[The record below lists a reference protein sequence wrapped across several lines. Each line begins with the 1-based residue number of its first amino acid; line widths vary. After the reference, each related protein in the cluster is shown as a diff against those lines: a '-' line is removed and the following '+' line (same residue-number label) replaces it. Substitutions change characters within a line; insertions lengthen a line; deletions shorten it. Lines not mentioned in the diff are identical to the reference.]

1 MKMKLAI
8 ISTHP
13 IQYYSP
19 WFRHLAEQAPR
30 LGLGLRLGNAEE
42 TKFSFEVFYAHRQTA
57 KGQAEVVRRLLRH
70 PGIDLSV
77 NRHQVVS
84 LIGASGSGK
93 STLLRCMNALEP
105 INGGQISIDGDVVSG
120 PGVDQNRLRRK
131 VGMVFQS
138 FNLFPHLSVEE
149 NIMAGPMRLLG
160 ESREAARDQA
170 WALLDRVQLGHRAEY
185 YPDQLSGGQQQR
197 VAIVRAIAMRPE
209 ALLLD
214 EITSALD
221 PELVAEVLNIVRDLA
236 QEGMT
241 MFLATHEM
249 QFAREV
255 SDMVVFLEQGR
266 LLEKGPPEQIFGD
279 PKEPRT
285 RQFLKQIIEAGRL

>member
-1 MKMKLAI
+1 MAFIEIKDLKKIYGA
-8 ISTHP
+8 H
-13 IQYYSP
+13 
-19 WFRHLAEQAPR
+19 
-30 LGLGLRLGNAEE
+30 
-42 TKFSFEVFYAHRQTA
+42 EVL
-57 KGQAEVVRRLLRH
+57 K
-70 PGIDLSV
+70 GIDLAV
-77 NRHQVVS
+77 ERHQVVS

-93 STLLRCMNALEP
+93 STLLRCLNALEP

-138 FNLFPHLSVEE
+138 FNLFPHLSVEK

-160 ESREAARDQA
+160 ETREAARDQA
-170 WALLDRVQLGHRAEY
+170 RALLDRVQLGHRAEY

-236 QEGMT
+236 QDGMT

-266 LLEKGPPEQIFGD
+266 LLEKGPPEQIFGN
-279 PKEPRT
+279 PTVPRT
-285 RQFLKQIIEAGRL
+285 RQFLKQIIDAGRL

>member
-1 MKMKLAI
+1 MAFI
-8 ISTHP
+8 EIS
-13 IQYYSP
+13 
-19 WFRHLAEQAPR
+19 
-30 LGLGLRLGNAEE
+30 GLKKIYG
-42 TKFSFEVFYAHRQTA
+42 SQEVL
-57 KGQAEVVRRLLRH
+57 K
-70 PGIDLSV
+70 GIDLEV
-77 NRHQVVS
+77 ERHQVVS

-93 STLLRCMNALEP
+93 STLLRCLNALEP
-105 INGGQISIDGDVVSG
+105 INAGQISIDGDVVSG

-160 ESREAARDQA
+160 ETRETARDQA
-170 WALLDRVQLGHRAEY
+170 RALLDRVQLGHRAEY

-236 QEGMT
+236 QDGMT

>member
-1 MKMKLAI
+1 MAFI
-8 ISTHP
+8 EITD
-13 IQYYSP
+13 
-19 WFRHLAEQAPR
+19 
-30 LGLGLRLGNAEE
+30 LRKIYG
-42 TKFSFEVFYAHRQTA
+42 SHEVL
-57 KGQAEVVRRLLRH
+57 K
-70 PGIDLSV
+70 GIDLSV

-138 FNLFPHLSVEE
+138 FNLFPHMSVEE

-160 ESREAARDQA
+160 ESREAARDHA
-170 WALLDRVQLGHRAEY
+170 RALLDRVQLGHRAEY

>member
-1 MKMKLAI
+1 MSFI
-8 ISTHP
+8 EI
-13 IQYYSP
+13 
-19 WFRHLAEQAPR
+19 E
-30 LGLGLRLGNAEE
+30 GLRKVYG
-42 TKFSFEVFYAHRQTA
+42 SHEVLQ
-57 KGQAEVVRRLLRH
+57 
-70 PGIDLSV
+70 GIDLSV
-77 NRHQVVS
+77 ERHQVVS
-84 LIGASGSGK
+84 LIGASGSGQ
-93 STLLRCMNALEP
+93 STLLRCLNALEL
-105 INGGQISIDGDVVSG
+105 INGGRIMIDGDVVSG

-160 ESREAARDQA
+160 EGREAARDQA
-170 WALLDRVQLGHRAEY
+170 RALLDRVQLGHRAEY

-236 QEGMT
+236 QDGMT

-266 LLEKGPPEQIFGD
+266 LLEKGPPEQIFGN
-279 PKEPRT
+279 PTEPRT